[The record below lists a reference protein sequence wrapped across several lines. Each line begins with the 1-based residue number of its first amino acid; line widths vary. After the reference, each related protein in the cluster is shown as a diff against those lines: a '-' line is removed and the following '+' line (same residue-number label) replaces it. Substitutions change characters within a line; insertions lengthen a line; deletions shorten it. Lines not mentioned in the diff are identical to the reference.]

1 MKNRFER
8 ERSHKNLNLQVLS
21 IYAIAHASLS
31 LYKYL
36 PVKQSLIMPLHP
48 LRSTSQL
55 FNFPDV
61 FEAIIPY
68 AFDILTQ
75 TASHSNDPP
84 YSPLMPLNLDL
95 DTVKLVIFIKSDGSP
110 KKM

>member
-1 MKNRFER
+1 M
-8 ERSHKNLNLQVLS
+8 LS

-61 FEAIIPY
+61 FDAIIPY

-84 YSPLMPLNLDL
+84 YSPLIPLNLDL
-95 DTVKLVIFIKSDGSP
+95 DTVRLVSFIKSDGSP
-110 KKM
+110 KKNVFKKKTKRIFHKM